1 MGCGMESGSNDYIGN
16 NNSYQCETSIRQWET
31 NNLGAFN
38 KHLYD
43 IISKVNS
50 KFLGNPDNIEQE
62 ISLLFNREMAEKIF
76 DEIFKNEIFR
86 NNRDK
91 TQSFNPTAFRILIFI
106 LSKSNVKRG
115 DKNNN
120 QDKVEFLWNLV
131 FDDNYALD
139 GQLDFDKPN
148 VIDSFK
154 IAIEL
159 ATVVLVGINKFI

>member
-1 MGCGMESGSNDYIGN
+1 MESGSNDYIGN

-31 NNLGAFN
+31 NNLGAFHKN
-38 KHLYD
+38 LYD
-43 IISKVNS
+43 IVSKVNS
-50 KFLGNPDNIEQE
+50 KFLGNPDNIEHE
-62 ISLLFNREMAEKIF
+62 ISLLFNREMGEKIF

-86 NNRDK
+86 ANRDK
-91 TQSFNPTAFRILIFI
+91 TQSFNPTTFRILIFL

-115 DKNNN
+115 DRNNN

-131 FDDNYALD
+131 SDDSEILD